1 YCVVINAHG
10 FSFLLLLFSLYIMQH
25 VLLSK
30 INVKKGKIIHFC
42 EIAFTFLENFNYQK
56 VSTGETL
63 VSVQETSVSTEET

>member
-1 YCVVINAHG
+1 
-10 FSFLLLLFSLYIMQH
+10 MQDA
-25 VLLSK
+25 LLSK

-42 EIAFTFLENFNYQK
+42 EIAFTFLEDFNYQK